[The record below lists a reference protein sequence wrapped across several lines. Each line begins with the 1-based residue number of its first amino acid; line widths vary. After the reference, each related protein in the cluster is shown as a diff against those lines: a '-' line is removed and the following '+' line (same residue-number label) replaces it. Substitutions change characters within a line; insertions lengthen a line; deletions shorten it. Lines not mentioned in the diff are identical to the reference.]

1 MFYKEKLT
9 PIEQKSIEIFKTQCL
24 IVFKIEEEL
33 ISNKGQNEIF
43 KDYALNIEQNLIS
56 KSNLE

>member
-9 PIEQKSIEIFKTQCL
+9 PIEQKSIEIFKAQCL

-56 KSNLE
+56 KSNQE